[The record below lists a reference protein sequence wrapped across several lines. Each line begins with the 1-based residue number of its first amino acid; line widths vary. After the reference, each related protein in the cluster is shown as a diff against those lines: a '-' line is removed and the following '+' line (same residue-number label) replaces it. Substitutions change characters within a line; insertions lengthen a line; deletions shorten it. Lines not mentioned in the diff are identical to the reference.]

1 MLAFRPMSEVD
12 TLVRE
17 IVRDR
22 KRGATALA
30 ERALDALSAA
40 RSSAP
45 ALIAARPEMPLIAA
59 VVRRAL
65 RRGVAAA
72 RKELRSA
79 TSRVVRAS
87 REVLPVG
94 ARYLVFGASG
104 TVEAVLRAARAKV
117 VRKLPA
123 DVALVGA
130 DALLPGGD
138 FVNVRGSAAFLRHA
152 RAEGR
157 CGTFAVA
164 SELKR
169 TAQAPPAA
177 RGFEIVPGRLVHA
190 VLTEKG
196 LQYPPMGVFPVSEPS
211 WMERGALDLERG
223 RGLCHPH
230 HER

>member
-1 MLAFRPMSEVD
+1 MLAFRRMTEVD
-12 TLVRE
+12 SLLRE
-17 IVRDR
+17 IARDR

-30 ERALDALSAA
+30 ERALDALAISRAA
-40 RSSAP
+40 AKDLL
-45 ALIAARPEMPLIAA
+45 ALRPEMPLIAT

-65 RRGVAAA
+65 RKGLAAT
-72 RKELRSA
+72 RRELRSA

-87 REVLPVG
+87 REVLPTG
-94 ARYLVFGASG
+94 ARYLVFGGSG
-104 TVEAVLRAARAKV
+104 TVEAVLRA
-117 VRKLPA
+117 VRGKAVSGLPA
-123 DVALVGA
+123 DVALLGA

-138 FVNVRGSAAFLRHA
+138 FTGARGSAAFLRHA

-157 CGTFAVA
+157 CGAFVVA

-169 TAQAPPAA
+169 TTKAPPPA
-177 RGFEIVPGRLVHA
+177 RGFELVPGRLVHA

-196 LQYPPMGVFPVSEPS
+196 LHYPPMGVFPVSEPS
-211 WMERGALDLERG
+211 WMERGALDIERG